1 MKHSI
6 LRVFSSFSYYC
17 DKIPRQKQSSGERVH
32 PPSPSSLSPLPVWLT
47 VMATQSER
55 I

>member
-6 LRVFSSFSYYC
+6 LRVFSSFSCYC
-17 DKIPRQKQSSGERVH
+17 DKIPRQKQSSGERVCLEPAAG
-32 PPSPSSLSPLPVWLT
+32 PPHLLT